1 MTQTQDAVKPCH
13 HGHATIIHV
22 PLNDPG
28 EYVMF
33 PSTTYHRGYY
43 NSKIQKTFFTAQLF
57 AEYKSSDDI
66 HVSRTD
72 NSQFYQLKHVL
83 PCKLTALSNDLRC
96 YWDIHY
102 LASEYSPPA
111 QYKLVDIDISSNR
124 VVDNKASFCNA

>member
-1 MTQTQDAVKPCH
+1 
-13 HGHATIIHV
+13 
-22 PLNDPG
+22 
-28 EYVMF
+28 MF

-124 VVDNKASFCNA
+124 VVDKASFCNA